1 MYILYKHT
9 YVYIYIYEF
18 IIYYTYIYLKKQ
30 LTGGFFGG
38 RVGGGLRV
46 YTNPKVGWYTLLG
59 LRKNSKCKYNKV
71 LKALGPLSVVL
82 YTIVS

>member
-18 IIYYTYIYLKKQ
+18 IIYYIYIYLKKQ
-30 LTGGFFGG
+30 LTGRFFGG

-46 YTNPKVGWYTLLG
+46 YTNPKVG
-59 LRKNSKCKYNKV
+59 
-71 LKALGPLSVVL
+71 
-82 YTIVS
+82 